1 MVVVVVVIVVVLV
14 VTVVVVSVAVAD
26 YIVFSAVATVV
37 AVAIVVVG
45 TADKPKAG
53 LNQIPKQHRPNAKS
67 WKTKRNTQ
75 NKEKP
80 KAEWK
85 TAQERGGGK
94 RIHI

>member
-1 MVVVVVVIVVVLV
+1 MVVVVLLVLV
-14 VTVVVVSVAVAD
+14 VIVVVVSVAVAG
-26 YIVFSAVATVV
+26 YTVFSTVAMVV

-45 TADKPKAG
+45 TADKPKPG